1 MAQGKDGGTGGYTL
15 IPDSIGGLPAKEL
28 SMIEKV
34 LLCKIISLSKGRP
47 CEMSNAAFASC
58 FGVTSRR
65 ITEHVAKLREKG
77 WIDVTGPRTK
87 RFIQP
92 TERALSLWT
101 KPAMDGT
108 SYRRNQLKMEPSS
121 TMDGTVLNYGW
132 NHPPKNIENIEKI
145 DVCAN
150 GDLRKQTSRSQSKRK
165 KFVPPSLDEVAR
177 YIEENKLAIDPRRFF
192 DFYTAGEWHD
202 SNGKPVQNWKQKALT
217 WDGREQKERKS
228 KPPVSPSS
236 AWGGIPIAGSASDE
250 SEEERRARVEAAIR
264 EMEMQDQ
271 ANR

>member
-1 MAQGKDGGTGGYTL
+1 
-15 IPDSIGGLPAKEL
+15 
-28 SMIEKV
+28 
-34 LLCKIISLSKGRP
+34 
-47 CEMSNAAFASC
+47 
-58 FGVTSRR
+58 
-65 ITEHVAKLREKG
+65 
-77 WIDVTGPRTK
+77 
-87 RFIQP
+87 
-92 TERALSLWT
+92 
-101 KPAMDGT
+101 MDGT

-121 TMDGTVLNYGW
+121 TTDGTVLNYGW

-202 SNGKPVQNWKQKALT
+202 SSGKPVQNWKQKALT

-250 SEEERRARVEAAIR
+250 SEEERRARVEEAIR